1 VIEGLSHITLVVA
14 DLEKAARFFR
24 AIFAAQEIYDSCGK
38 NFSLSHEKFFL
49 IGGTWIAVMEGDGR
63 RSRSY
68 DHIAFKIADSDVD
81 TYAKR
86 IRELGV
92 EVKPGRG
99 RVEGEGRSLYFYDY
113 DGHLFELHTGAL
125 PERLERY
132 GRE

>member
-14 DLEKAARFFR
+14 DVDKAAQFFLD
-24 AIFAAQEIYDSCGK
+24 IFGAREIYDSCGK
-38 NFSLSHEKFFL
+38 NFSLSREKFFL

-68 DHIAFKIADSDVD
+68 DHIAFKIADSDVE
-81 TYAKR
+81 TYAER

-99 RVEGEGRSLYFYDY
+99 RIEGEGRSLYFYDF
-113 DGHLFELHTGAL
+113 DGHLFELHTGTL